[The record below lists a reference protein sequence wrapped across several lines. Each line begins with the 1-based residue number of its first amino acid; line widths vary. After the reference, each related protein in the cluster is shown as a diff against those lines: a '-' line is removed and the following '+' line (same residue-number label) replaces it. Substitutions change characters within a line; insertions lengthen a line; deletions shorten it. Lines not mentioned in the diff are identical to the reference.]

1 MVNMTLSIP
10 PELHK
15 ELVFHSEIR
24 WSEVARQAFEKKIRE
39 LHWMDTM
46 VSRSELTQGDVDR
59 IGHKVKHAIRKRIEA
74 KRHAPSR

>member
-15 ELVFHSEIR
+15 EMVFHSEIK

-39 LHWMDTM
+39 LHWMDEVLKDSKLT
-46 VSRSELTQGDVDR
+46 SEDVER
-59 IGHKVKHAIRKRIEA
+59 IGKKVKAGLRKRYLE
-74 KRHAPSR
+74 STTVQ